1 MKKIFSLILTVVMT
15 LSMATVVF
23 AEAEKE
29 FNTEGTEVN
38 LDVKYNKTAPKM
50 DGKIATGE
58 YYELTFADYKQ
69 YFNLLKGEQITES
82 FEDIANY
89 LKNDMKVY
97 MTWNGNDFYVALQG
111 KAPKSEYNCEFSGNE
126 IYIFRAWSFQVA
138 ITSIEAENQD
148 RAEVGIAYDPASGGN
163 MISYT
168 MWGTRKNI
176 KLKAGEN
183 YAADWDKNEE
193 VVTYE
198 MKLDL
203 SSILGGKAQNNSLFR
218 FGFCLNRGDGDIATD
233 HRQRQIELGGG
244 IGLSKQVENLAV
256 IALTGKSA
264 SDGDIDVD
272 LPVETTPQE
281 EEQAGFDAADRFD
294 VAGAAELFDITNGSL
309 EAKDMDENGEK
320 FVRLTVTGENPIIGS
335 KQLTQGLNMDAQG
348 LFVAIKYRS
357 SSEKKNTMA
366 LNFTNSLRPT
376 LNRDDDCD
384 SYLGLKFDGEWHT
397 MVFGEM
403 TDYDGWSQFISEFY
417 LCPFFGGEDLIGET
431 IDIQWIKYYS
441 ESPVFEDEDYE
452 SIRGNDDE
460 TSPEVTDEAPAE
472 DTAAETAA
480 TETKADTTKA
490 DATTGTDNEGGFPV
504 GAIIGIVAAVVV
516 VAAAV
521 VIIIMK
527 KKKA

>member
-1 MKKIFSLILTVVMT
+1 
-15 LSMATVVF
+15 
-23 AEAEKE
+23 
-29 FNTEGTEVN
+29 
-38 LDVKYNKTAPKM
+38 
-50 DGKIATGE
+50 
-58 YYELTFADYKQ
+58 
-69 YFNLLKGEQITES
+69 
-82 FEDIANY
+82 
-89 LKNDMKVY
+89 MKVY

-126 IYIFRAWSFQVA
+126 VYLFRAWSFQVA

-183 YAADWDKNEE
+183 YAADWNKDEE

-203 SSILGGKAQNNSLFR
+203 SSILGGKAQNDSLFR

-233 HRQRQIELGGG
+233 DRQRQIELGGG
-244 IGLSKQVENLAV
+244 IGSSKQVENLAV
-256 IALTGKSA
+256 IALTGKGA
-264 SDGDIDVD
+264 SDGDVDVD
-272 LPVETTPQE
+272 VPVETAPLE

-348 LFVAIKYRS
+348 VYLAIKYRTAS
-357 SSEKKNTMA
+357 QKSNRFA
-366 LNFTNSLRPT
+366 INFLNSVSTT
-376 LNRDDDCD
+376 LDRDLDCD
-384 SYLGLKFDGEWHT
+384 LGFGMKTDGEWHT
-397 MVFGEM
+397 MVFEM
-403 TDYDGWSQFISEFY
+403 SLYSEWSQFISEFY
-417 LCPFFGGEDLIGET
+417 LCPFFISDEDVTGET
-431 IDIQWIKYYS
+431 MDIQWIKYYS
-441 ESPVFEDEDYE
+441 EPPVF
-452 SIRGNDDE
+452 DDE
-460 TSPEVTDEAPAE
+460 EYENLSFGDDEETDAATDAPAE
-472 DTAAETAA
+472 DTAAGTSA

-490 DATTGTDNEGGFPV
+490 DTTTGTDNEGGFPV

>member
-1 MKKIFSLILTVVMT
+1 MKKALSLVLTVVMA
-15 LSMATVVF
+15 LSMALTAFGAV
-23 AEAEKE
+23 EQE
-29 FNTEGTEVN
+29 FNTEGLEIN
-38 LDVKYNKTAPKM
+38 LDVKYNATAPKM
-50 DGKIATGE
+50 DGKINAGE
-58 YYELTFADYKQ
+58 YYEMTFADYKQ
-69 YFNLLKGEQITES
+69 YFNLIKGSQHTETL
-82 FEDIANY
+82 EDVANY

-126 IYIFRAWSFQVA
+126 VYLFRAWSFQAA

-148 RAEVGIAYDPASGGN
+148 RAEVGIGFDPASGGN

-183 YAADWDKNEE
+183 YAADWNKDEE

-203 SSILGGKAQNNSLFR
+203 SSVLGGKAQNDSLFR

-256 IALTGKSA
+256 IALTGKGA
-264 SDGDIDVD
+264 SDGDVDVD
-272 LPVETTPQE
+272 VPVETAPQE

-309 EAKDMDENGEK
+309 EAKDMEENGEK

-348 LFVAIKYRS
+348 VYLAIKYRTAS
-357 SSEKKNTMA
+357 QKSNRFA
-366 LNFTNSLRPT
+366 INFLNSVSTT
-376 LNRDDDCD
+376 LDRDLDCD
-384 SYLGLKFDGEWHT
+384 LGFGMKTDGEWHT
-397 MVFGEM
+397 MVFEM
-403 TDYDGWSQFISEFY
+403 SLYSEWSQFISEFY
-417 LCPFFGGEDLIGET
+417 LCPFFISDEDVTGET
-431 IDIQWIKYYS
+431 MDIQWIKYYS
-441 ESPVFEDEDYE
+441 EPPVF
-452 SIRGNDDE
+452 DDE
-460 TSPEVTDEAPAE
+460 EYENLSFGDDEETDAATEAPAE
-472 DTAAETAA
+472 DTAAGTSA